1 MRIFIHNVL
10 LDDQRVDISIEGNLI
25 SRVEPT
31 KERPVVDADTT
42 YIEGDRLVAFPPLV
56 NAHTHS
62 AMTLFRSYGVDL
74 PLERWLNEKIWPNEA
89 NLDPEIVYWGSRLAC
104 IEMIKSGT
112 ACFNDMYFFHEE
124 TARAVDE
131 LGMRA
136 MLGFTCFDHFDPAKA
151 EQLKHDFEDY
161 ARFVAEWP
169 SSSLVQWAVAPHAV
183 YTVSGPTLRWIA
195 DFAREHKMRY
205 HIHAAETQTECSNS
219 LAQHGA
225 TPVRWLQQNGVLGDN
240 LIVAH
245 GVWLNDD
252 EIRMLG
258 DARATVVHNPC
269 SNLKLGSGFAF
280 KYNELRDAGVNVAL
294 GTDGCSSSD
303 NLDMIE
309 AMKFMS
315 LLQKGWRLDPTA
327 LPADETLRVASLGG
341 YRALG
346 LDGGIIAPGHL
357 ADIMLLN
364 LDNLSFVPCSQ
375 SVCNLV
381 YATHGESVD
390 TMIVDG
396 KIIMQHRQVA
406 GEEETIREARRVVKK
421 LIKV

>member
-1 MRIFIHNVL
+1 MNILIYNVL
-10 LDDQRVDISIEGNLI
+10 LNDSRVDIRIEGNRIASINPPSTNPIDEEETTLI
-25 SRVEPT
+25 DGT
-31 KERPVVDADTT
+31 H
-42 YIEGDRLVAFPPLV
+42 LVAFPPLV

-112 ACFNDMYFFHEE
+112 ACFNDMYFFYEE
-124 TARAVDE
+124 TARAVE
-131 LGMRA
+131 EMGMRA
-136 MLGFTCFDHFDPAKA
+136 MLSFTCFDHFNPTQA
-151 EQLKHDFEDY
+151 EQLKHDFDRY
-161 ARFVAEWP
+161 AHFVASRP
-169 SSSLVQWAVAPHAV
+169 SSQLVQWAVAPHAV
-183 YTVSGPTLRWIA
+183 YTVSGPSLRWIA
-195 DFAREHKMRY
+195 DFAREHAMRY
-205 HIHAAETQTECSNS
+205 HIHAAETQTECRNS
-219 LAQHGA
+219 LQQHGA
-225 TPVRWLQQNGVLGDN
+225 TPIRWLQQNGVMGSN

-245 GVWLNDD
+245 GVWLDD
-252 EIRMLG
+252 EEIAMLG
-258 DARATVVHNPC
+258 QAGATVVHNPC
-269 SNLKLGSGFAF
+269 SNLKLGSGYAF
-280 KYNELRDAGVNVAL
+280 KYNELRNAGVNVAL

-327 LPADETLRVASLGG
+327 LPAQETLQVGSLNG

-346 LDGGIIAPGHL
+346 IDAGIIAPGHL
-357 ADIMLLN
+357 ADLMLLN
-364 LDNLSFVPCSQ
+364 LDNLSFVPYSQ

-381 YATHGESVD
+381 YATHGEAVD
-390 TMIVDG
+390 TMIVNG
-396 KIIMQHRQVA
+396 KIIMRNRQVA
-406 GEEETIREARRVVKK
+406 GEEETISQARRVVKR